1 MLDTRT
7 KPDAKN
13 EATKPERGNGV
24 GTPPRWRAILVRELP
39 AGPAKGF
46 LAGMRIRKKLFVL
59 HTLFSL
65 GLALMML
72 LIVRPAIMQI
82 LDGAER
88 QESTVLLRSVALG
101 VPPGSARVGGYTTDQ
116 AASVLAAMADV
127 ELWRGVL
134 ADAPIDATTAARLQQ
149 RPGEVV
155 PIPSEVAGRAALL
168 MLGDPSRGDVVYI
181 LTVRLPEAREAVTR
195 LYWILVLSLLLAYAF
210 IAAALEV
217 FVLPSHVYGPIRRVL
232 AADRALQEGR
242 RDAELIDDAMIPRDE
257 LGEIM
262 RSRNDSVRALRTHQS
277 ALGDALQSLETVAA
291 DLKRK
296 NHLLEAA
303 RRNLA
308 DADRLASLGMMSA
321 GIAHELNTPLAVLKG
336 CVEQINR
343 DPASLDAARAALM
356 LRVVQRLERLSE
368 SLLDFARVRPPK
380 STPTSLAAVVEE
392 AMTLLRLDREYAGVE
407 IASDVPTAMIVECDA
422 DRMLQVLVNLVRNA
436 AQATESIRRERHEP
450 SRIRVAAQPF
460 TRDGVEWVG
469 LTITDNGPG
478 IDPEVLSRLF
488 EPFVSTRLD
497 SRGTGLGLAVADGI
511 VREHGGVLLA
521 RNLPG
526 RSGAVFEVVLPSR
539 APVAPASTANA
550 AVHDRDSESDTVAV
564 ADHRRTE
571 P

>member
-1 MLDTRT
+1 MLDV
-7 KPDAKN
+7 PN
-13 EATKPERGNGV
+13 KPEKNATGS
-24 GTPPRWRAILVRELP
+24 TPPPRWRTILVRELP
-39 AGPAKGF
+39 AGPARGF

-65 GLALMML
+65 GLALLML

-88 QESTVLLRSVALG
+88 QEATALLRSVALG
-101 VPPGSARVGGYTTDQ
+101 VPPGSGRTGGFTTDQ
-116 AASVLAAMADV
+116 AASVLSAMADV
-127 ELWRGVL
+127 ELWRG
-134 ADAPIDATTAARLQQ
+134 APGEAPIDPATAARLQQ
-149 RPGEVV
+149 RPGEVTLV
-155 PIPSEVAGRAALL
+155 PGEAAGRAALL
-168 MLGDPSRGDVVYI
+168 TLGDPSRGDMVYV

-195 LYWILVLSLLLAYAF
+195 LYWVLVLSLLLAYAF

-217 FVLPSHVYGPIRRVL
+217 FVLPTHVYGPIRRML
-232 AADRALQEGR
+232 AADRALQDGR
-242 RDAELIDDAMIPRDE
+242 RDAELIDANTIPRDE

-343 DPASLDAARAALM
+343 DPASLDPARAALM

-368 SLLDFARVRPPK
+368 SLLDFARVRPPV
-380 STPTSLAAVVEE
+380 SAPTSLAAIVDE
-392 AMTLLRLDREYAGVE
+392 AMTLLRLDREYAGVD
-407 IASDVPTAMIVECDA
+407 IASDVPATLIVECDA
-422 DRMLQVLVNLVRNA
+422 DRMIQVLVNLLRNA
-436 AQATESIRRERHEP
+436 AQATDSIRRDRAEP
-450 SRIRVAAQPF
+450 SRIRVTAQSF
-460 TRDGVEWVG
+460 IRDGVEWVG

-478 IDPEVLSRLF
+478 IDPDVLSRLF

-526 RSGAVFEVVLPSR
+526 RSGAVFEVVLPIR
-539 APVAPASTANA
+539 AIGPALTPSQSPA
-550 AVHDRDSESDTVAV
+550 AIPSGKA
-564 ADHRRTE
+564 
-571 P
+571 